1 MRHRTQRQSRTFWAR
16 LIFFASALNVAG
28 ILCLNAATRAPE
40 AVVAA
45 TTPDLGY
52 AGWSRGWA
60 SLLDSLGFTL
70 MMPGIF
76 FASSV
81 FVGAHVLALNERA
94 TRAVWY
100 AAGFGINLLTMW
112 RVGVAYRATRETG
125 RK

>member
-1 MRHRTQRQSRTFWAR
+1 MLKQRQTLSRLMLLA
-16 LIFFASALNVAG
+16 AALNVAG

-40 AVVAA
+40 TPAAAAAA
-45 TTPDLGY
+45 TPELGY

-81 FVGAHVLALNERA
+81 FVGAHVLAWNERA
-94 TRAVWY
+94 TRGLVRD
-100 AAGFGINLLTMW
+100 
-112 RVGVAYRATRETG
+112 RVRDQPGDGVESRRRVRRRDA
-125 RK
+125 

>member
-1 MRHRTQRQSRTFWAR
+1 MF
-16 LIFFASALNVAG
+16 IASALNVAG
-28 ILCLNAATRAPE
+28 ILCLNAATRAPAE
-40 AVVAA
+40 PVV
-45 TTPDLGY
+45 TPQFGY

-81 FVGAHVLALNERA
+81 FLGAHVLAWNERA
-94 TRAVWY
+94 TRSVWY
-100 AAGFGINLLTMW
+100 AAGFGINLLTVW
-112 RVGVAYRATRETG
+112 RVGVACEAARETG

>member
-1 MRHRTQRQSRTFWAR
+1 M
-16 LIFFASALNVAG
+16 LFAAALNVAG

-40 AVVAA
+40 PVAA
-45 TTPDLGY
+45 TSAPGFGY

-81 FVGAHVLALNERA
+81 FVGAHVLAWNERA
-94 TRAVWY
+94 TRNVWY
-100 AAGFGINLLTMW
+100 ATGFGINLLTVW
-112 RVGVAYRATRETG
+112 RTGVAWRAARGTE
-125 RK
+125 

>member
-1 MRHRTQRQSRTFWAR
+1 MFY
-16 LIFFASALNVAG
+16 ASALNVAG

-40 AVVAA
+40 PLAAA
-45 TTPDLGY
+45 TPEFGY

-81 FVGAHVLALNERA
+81 FLGAHVLAWSERA
-94 TRAVWY
+94 TRSVWY
-100 AAGFGINLLTMW
+100 AAGFGINLLTVW
-112 RVGVAYRATRETG
+112 RVGVVWRAARETG

>member
-1 MRHRTQRQSRTFWAR
+1 MR
-16 LIFFASALNVAG
+16 LILFAAALNAAG

-40 AVVAA
+40 SSPVANA
-45 TTPDLGY
+45 PEFGY

-60 SLLDSLGFTL
+60 ALLDSLGFTL

-81 FVGAHVLALNERA
+81 FLSAYVLAWSERA
-94 TRAVWY
+94 TRSVWY
-100 AAGFGINLLTMW
+100 ATGLGINLLTVW
-112 RVGVAYRATRETG
+112 RAGVAWRAGWETE

>member
-1 MRHRTQRQSRTFWAR
+1 
-16 LIFFASALNVAG
+16 VAG

-40 AVVAA
+40 AAA
-45 TTPDLGY
+45 SATPEMGY

-100 AAGFGINLLTMW
+100 AAGFGINLLTVW
-112 RVGVAYRATRETG
+112 RVGVVWRATRETEG
-125 RK
+125 K

>member
-1 MRHRTQRQSRTFWAR
+1 MRRRTQKQSLTFLAR

-40 AVVAA
+40 PPVVSQF
-45 TTPDLGY
+45 GY

-81 FVGAHVLALNERA
+81 FLGAHVLAWNERA
-94 TRAVWY
+94 TRSVWY
-100 AAGFGINLLTMW
+100 AAGFGINLLTVW
-112 RVGVAYRATRETG
+112 RVGVACGAARETG

>member
-1 MRHRTQRQSRTFWAR
+1 M
-16 LIFFASALNVAG
+16 FFASALNVAG

-40 AVVAA
+40 SAA
-45 TTPDLGY
+45 AASPEFGY

-60 SLLDSLGFTL
+60 ALLDSLGFTL

-81 FVGAHVLALNERA
+81 FLGAHVLAWNERA
-94 TRAVWY
+94 TRSVWY
-100 AAGFGINLLTMW
+100 AAGYGINLLTMW
-112 RVGVAYRATRETG
+112 RVGVAWRAARETG

>member
-1 MRHRTQRQSRTFWAR
+1 MQRQSRAFWAR
-16 LIFFASALNVAG
+16 LMFYASALNVAG

-40 AVVAA
+40 AAAA
-45 TTPDLGY
+45 TPELGY
-52 AGWSRGWA
+52 GVWSRGWA

-76 FASSV
+76 FASTV
-81 FVGAHVLALNERA
+81 FLGAHVLSWNERA

-100 AAGFGINLLTMW
+100 AAGFGINLLTVW
-112 RVGVAYRATRETG
+112 KVGVACGAARETG